1 VYILMPLLAPLVLLA
16 MMGMAWVEDHL
27 LPPAEAPLK
36 PTTNPATRRVG
47 NADG

>member
-16 MMGMAWVEDHL
+16 VLGMAWVEDHL
-27 LPPAEAPLK
+27 LPPAEGALK
-36 PTTNPATRRVG
+36 PTTNPAARRAG